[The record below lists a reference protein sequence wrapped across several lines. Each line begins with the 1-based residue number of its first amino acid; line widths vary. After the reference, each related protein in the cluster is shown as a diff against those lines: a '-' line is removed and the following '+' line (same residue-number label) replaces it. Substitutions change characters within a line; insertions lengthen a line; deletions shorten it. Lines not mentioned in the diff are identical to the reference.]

1 MKHLL
6 IGLILF
12 SILISPSVQAQD
24 SEPVVSSNRSVIY
37 FVRANSMGSLVNF
50 TYFDGEKAIGK
61 FNGRKYL
68 KYECEPGQHLFW
80 ARSENR
86 SFVEANLEGGKAY
99 MIEVLPR
106 MGGLKATVKLVPV
119 DVKSHNMKK
128 IKKLFSKRSAITFTQ
143 QELLELQE
151 EMNEVIIRGMERY
164 NKGKEEGE
172 HMVELKPEMS
182 IDISTINPNSK

>member
-99 MIEVLPR
+99 MIEALPR

-164 NKGKEEGE
+164 NKGKEKGE
-172 HMVELKPEMS
+172 RMVELKPEMS